1 MITKE
6 KAREVAA
13 RIWCDPEY
21 SHVEMNPDL
30 ALEIAELLYKEAMKQ
45 NTHKVMGFM
54 QAKGKDN
61 GTS

>member
-30 ALEIAELLYKEAMKQ
+30 AMEIAELLYKDAMRQ
-45 NTHKVMGFM
+45 NTHKAMGFM
-54 QAKGKDN
+54 QAKGK
-61 GTS
+61 SSEPS